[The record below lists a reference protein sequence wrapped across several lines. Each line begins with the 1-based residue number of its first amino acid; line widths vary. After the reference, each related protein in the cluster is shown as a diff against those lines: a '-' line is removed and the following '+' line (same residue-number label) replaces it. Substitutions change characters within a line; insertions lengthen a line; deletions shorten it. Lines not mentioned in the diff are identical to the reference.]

1 MSYELEDEF
10 GETRADI
17 REDIDRTMREEEL
30 RDLSFDDLIDLMPID
45 KFVKLKNEII
55 EQILNEG
62 WDLK

>member
-10 GETRADI
+10 GETREDI
-17 REDIDRTMREEEL
+17 REDIGRTMREEEL